1 MQHSDEITEYYEQEH
16 PLNIK
21 DFLFR
26 ILSKWYWFAICGF
39 LGLSLAWIQNRY
51 AVSIWQV
58 EATVL
63 VSEGSKNTGV
73 DNLFEKLNL
82 GKTVNMDNQIGLL
95 KSYNLNRQ
103 TMENLGWRTSWI
115 GVGRILDREYY
126 NNEPYKVIEPEGVV
140 NPSYIPV
147 YVTVISEDRYR
158 IKYNFGQETDGKV
171 RISEVNQEGKL
182 GIPFISPIFRFTLE
196 KGPGKL
202 EPEITYYFKFNNM
215 NNMALNYQS
224 KLSVNVTT
232 KTSEILKLSVTG
244 SQPAREVDFLNELV
258 KVYIEFG
265 LHEKNRTSE
274 NTVHFIDAQLAG
286 IADSLRITGQ
296 SVTNFRSEN
305 KIVDLSQEGGLVMR
319 KLEALESEK
328 AISDMRL
335 IYYHNLKSY
344 ITSASGM
351 KQAVSPSLIG
361 ITDPTLNS
369 MVLKLSELYSRREV
383 LSYSAQDKNP
393 ALLMLDN
400 EIQSTRNSLGENL
413 TNLETNSETELKN
426 LKIRIEEVNRSV
438 AQLPKT
444 EQQLINI
451 RRRFD
456 VNSELYTYLLTKRA
470 EAAITRA
477 SNVADAQIIDEARLE
492 TSDIIGP
499 NRGNNL
505 LISFL
510 SGLSIPLIIILLL
523 DFFNDTIKNREEVE
537 RATSIPIVG
546 TIGHNIYDKE
556 FAVTEHPRSAISE
569 SFRGL
574 RTNLQYILREQ
585 EQNVIGVHSAIP
597 GEGKSFISLNLACII
612 AMNNKKVLLVAV
624 DMHKPRLNL
633 IFGMDHHQDGLS
645 TYLINQNK
653 FSEIVRPTLVENL
666 SYVSSGQIPPNPA
679 ELLENGGFERFI
691 AEAKIAFDFVI
702 LDNPPVSIITDGFIT
717 GRYSDTNLFLLRQG
731 YSHKAQIKFIGQLA
745 AKDTMQR
752 ICIVFNDSEAIRYG
766 YGQKYGYNGKYGNYG
781 SGGYGSYGGYYD
793 DIQQPKGLESVIAII
808 KKRLKKILK

>member
-1 MQHSDEITEYYEQEH
+1 MQHSDEMIEYYEQEQ

-21 DFLFR
+21 EFLFR

-39 LGLSLAWIQNRY
+39 LGLSLAWINNRY
-51 AVSIWQV
+51 LVSIWRV

-63 VSEGSKNTGV
+63 ISDESKNTGV
-73 DNLFEKLNL
+73 DNLFERLSL
-82 GKTVNMDNQIGLL
+82 GKSVNMDNQIGLL
-95 KSYNLNRQ
+95 KSYNLILQ
-103 TMENLGWRTSWI
+103 TIENLGWRTSWI

-126 NNEPYKVIEPEGVV
+126 KNEPYKVIEPDGVV
-140 NPSYIPV
+140 NPSYIPI
-147 YVTVISEDRYR
+147 YVNVISEDRYR
-158 IKYNFGQETDGKV
+158 IKYKFNQTIGGKV
-171 RISEVNQEGKL
+171 SIVEINQEGKL
-182 GIPFISPIFRFTLE
+182 SVPFISPIFRFTLE

-202 EPEITYYFKFNNM
+202 EPATTYYFRFNNTNDM
-215 NNMALNYQS
+215 TLGYQG

-232 KTSEILKLSVTG
+232 KTSEILKLSVMG
-244 SQPAREVDFLNELV
+244 SQPEREVDFLNKLTN
-258 KVYIEFG
+258 VYIQFG
-265 LHEKNRTSE
+265 LREKNRTSE
-274 NTVHFIDAQLAG
+274 NTVLFIDNQLAG
-286 IADSLRITGQ
+286 IADSLRIAGQ
-296 SVTNFRSEN
+296 SVTNFRTEN
-305 KIVDLSQEGGLVMR
+305 QIVNLSQEGDLVIR

-335 IYYHNLKSY
+335 IYYRNLRSY
-344 ITSASGM
+344 ITSANGM
-351 KQAVSPSLIG
+351 KQAVSPSVIG
-361 ITDPTLNS
+361 ITDPTLNN

-383 LSYSAQDKNP
+383 LSYSALDKNP

-413 TNLETNSETELKN
+413 TNLETNAETELKN
-426 LKIRIEEVNRSV
+426 LKIRIEEVNKSV

-444 EQQLINI
+444 EQKMINI
-451 RRRFD
+451 KRRFD
-456 VNSELYTYLLTKRA
+456 VNNDLYTFLLTKRA

-492 TSDIIGP
+492 TSGIIGP
-499 NRGNNL
+499 DKQNNL
-505 LISFL
+505 LI
-510 SGLSIPLIIILLL
+510 GLMIGLGLPLIIILLL

-546 TIGHNIYDKE
+546 MIGHNIYDKE

-585 EQNVIGVHSAIP
+585 EQNVIGIHSAIP
-597 GEGKSFISLNLACII
+597 GEGKSFISLNLACIM

-666 SYVSSGQIPPNPA
+666 SYVSSGPIPPNPA

-691 AEAKIAFDFVI
+691 TEARVAFDFVI
-702 LDNPPVSIITDGFIT
+702 LDNPPVSIVTDGIIS
-717 GRYSDTNLFLLRQG
+717 GRYSDTNLFLVRQG
-731 YSHKAQIKFIGQLA
+731 YSHKPQLKFIDQLA
-745 AKDTMQR
+745 TKNTMQQ
-752 ICIVFNDSEAIRYG
+752 ICIVINDIEAVSYG
-766 YGQKYGYNGKYGNYG
+766 YGKKYGYNGKYGNYG
-781 SGGYGSYGGYYD
+781 YGGYIGYYD
-793 DIQQPKGLESVIAII
+793 DIHRPKGLERVIAII